1 MQTIEV
7 SRRLAIWTLIG
18 VCALS
23 AAIGSSI
30 TLLAETGP
38 TGKQGDPGARGP
50 RGRPGPRGVAARAE
64 APDLTFLEDEIQGVL
79 RELGNLGAVEG
90 RLDELEGNLSETES
104 TVSEICE
111 ELELIC

>member
-7 SRRLAIWTLIG
+7 SRRLAIWTLVG

-38 TGKQGDPGARGP
+38 PGKQGERGA
-50 RGRPGPRGVAARAE
+50 PGPRGV
-64 APDLTFLEDEIQGVL
+64 
-79 RELGNLGAVEG
+79 EG
-90 RLDELEGNLSETES
+90 RLGEVEENLTDTES
-104 TVSEICE
+104 TVSEICL
-111 ELELIC
+111 ELEAFC

>member
-7 SRRLAIWTLIG
+7 SRRMAIWTLVG

-38 TGKQGDPGARGP
+38 PGKTGATGP
-50 RGRPGPRGVAARAE
+50 PGPRGPEGPEGSIE
-64 APDLTFLEDEIQGVL
+64 APDFGFLESEIEELG
-79 RELGNLGAVEG
+79 RELGDLGATEG
-90 RLDELEGNLSETES
+90 RVEELEEDLSETE
-104 TVSEICE
+104 TTLQ
-111 ELELIC
+111 ELCL

>member
-7 SRRLAIWTLIG
+7 SRRLAIWTLVG

-38 TGKQGDPGARGP
+38 PGKQGERGA
-50 RGRPGPRGVAARAE
+50 PGPRGPEGAE
-64 APDLTFLEDEIQGVL
+64 GSVEALDYGFIESEIEGL
-79 RELGNLGAVEG
+79 AHELGDLGAVEG
-90 RLDELEGNLSETES
+90 RLDEVERDLSDTES
-104 TVSEICE
+104 NVSEICL
-111 ELELIC
+111 ELEAFC

>member
-7 SRRLAIWTLIG
+7 SRRLAIWTVIG

-38 TGKQGDPGARGP
+38 PGKQGDRGQRGP
-50 RGRPGPRGVAARAE
+50 RGAQGPEGEVE
-64 APDLTFLEDEIQGVL
+64 GPDLSFLENEVEGLFD
-79 RELGNLGAVEG
+79 ELGDVSAAEG
-90 RLDELEGNLSETES
+90 RLGEVEDDLSATEEN
-104 TVSEICE
+104 VEAIC
-111 ELELIC
+111 LELDLIC

>member
-7 SRRLAIWTLIG
+7 SRRLAIWTVVG

-38 TGKQGDPGARGP
+38 PGRNGERGP
-50 RGRPGPRGVAARAE
+50 RGPRGPEGPEGNVE
-64 APDLTFLEDEIQGVL
+64 SFDYGFLESEIEDL
-79 RELGNLGAVEG
+79 ARELGDHGATEG
-90 RLDELEGNLSETES
+90 RLEELEENLADTEEV
-104 TVSEICE
+104 VSEICF
-111 ELELIC
+111 ELEARC